1 MQRPGGSV
9 NEPKAMGSSEPT
21 NKLDTGCP
29 ILATGYRLEDR
40 LLTTGCAS
48 CHNSPLFYTKDLA
61 SFLNAMTDDGAT
73 IIRQIG
79 MLGWATRRKRRRA
92 MAVESEEGG
101 GRDGGDGALERQ
113 RTLSSFITAALSLS
127 VLCCS
132 NIAI

>member
-1 MQRPGGSV
+1 
-9 NEPKAMGSSEPT
+9 
-21 NKLDTGCP
+21 
-29 ILATGYRLEDR
+29 
-40 LLTTGCAS
+40 
-48 CHNSPLFYTKDLA
+48 
-61 SFLNAMTDDGAT
+61 MTDDGAT